1 MTNLSTQRTRD
12 FHAKLR
18 AKENVYGVFIG
29 SPNPVVLDTVNAT
42 GWDFAI
48 LEGQHSAMSTGDLA
62 ATLISL
68 YHSGLPAIVRVDG
81 HEPFAIAKM
90 FDAGAAGII
99 VPMVET
105 VEQAEAIVAA
115 TRFRPR
121 GMRSFGPIRADL
133 VGMRPAELE
142 ERVFV
147 FVMIETALGMEN
159 AEAIAAIDGV
169 DGIFVGMA
177 DLAISRGEDPL
188 AAYTTDV
195 AQKDFAYLRTVTD
208 ANDITLGAPAFG
220 PENAAKWR
228 EFGCQLVTVGLE
240 SALLGAASRDAL
252 EFLKPGSTPVRDAS
266 SPYS

>member
-1 MTNLSTQRTRD
+1 MTNIATQRTRD
-12 FHAKLR
+12 FHARLR
-18 AKENVYGVFIG
+18 SKENVYGVFVG
-29 SPNPVVLDTVNAT
+29 QPTTVVLDTVNAT
-42 GWDFAI
+42 GWDFVI
-48 LEGQHSAMSTGDLA
+48 LEGQHAAMSTGDLA
-62 ATLISL
+62 SALLSL
-68 YHSGLPAIVRVDG
+68 NHSGLPAIVRVDG
-81 HEPFAIAKM
+81 HEPYAIAKM
-90 FDAGAAGII
+90 FDAGAAGVI

-121 GMRSFGPIRADL
+121 GIRSFGPMRSDL
-133 VGMRPAELE
+133 VGSLPAQLE

-188 AAYTTDV
+188 VAYTTDV
-195 AQKDFAYLRTVTD
+195 AQTDFAYLRKVAD
-208 ANDITLGAPAFG
+208 AADITLGAPAFG
-220 PENAAKWR
+220 AENAAKWR
-228 EFGCQLVTVGLE
+228 EFGCQLVTVSLE
-240 SALLGAASRDAL
+240 SALLGGACRDAL
-252 EFLKPGSTPVRDAS
+252 EFLKPGSAPVRDAS